1 MIDFLSDVV
10 IILFQT
16 IACTS
21 ILLKILGIN
30 KNGNL
35 KRIIMSFIVVGLVIV
50 LSYYF
55 IPNHLRFLTTIVTM
69 IIISY
74 FILRESM
81 ANTLVS
87 CFFSA
92 ILMALTEIILTS
104 ILFSAGLKQDVLIN
118 NKTWNLMFNILISV
132 GSLIT
137 INIKPILNCILKL
150 KEMTIKRKNFFYGFL
165 IMLVVLYLIVAK
177 NALFAS
183 VTLDVFINL
192 LILFISTLLFTMI
205 FVSDNKNRQLQ
216 IMNKQTMSYVE
227 KYEKIITEQGKAN
240 HEFKNQLMVIKGY
253 AQLKSD
259 KLLDYINSIVEDV
272 KKTSSNYL
280 ISQLNNFPD
289 GGLKGLLY
297 YKLSIMEDEKISY
310 EIYVEKGVKS
320 KLASININLYKDI
333 TKIVGVLLDNA
344 IEASKKTKLKKII
357 VDVSLEK
364 SMIILTV
371 SNSYNGQI
379 ELDKIG
385 SGYTTKGLGRGF
397 GLRLVDDILSKNQ
410 GLTYEKAITTDL
422 YSSKLFIKVR
432 KTRKTK

>member
-1 MIDFLSDVV
+1 
-10 IILFQT
+10 
-16 IACTS
+16 
-21 ILLKILGIN
+21 
-30 KNGNL
+30 
-35 KRIIMSFIVVGLVIV
+35 
-50 LSYYF
+50 
-55 IPNHLRFLTTIVTM
+55 
-69 IIISY
+69 
-74 FILRESM
+74 
-81 ANTLVS
+81 
-87 CFFSA
+87 
-92 ILMALTEIILTS
+92 
-104 ILFSAGLKQDVLIN
+104 
-118 NKTWNLMFNILISV
+118 LISV

>member
-118 NKTWNLMFNILISV
+118 NILCV
-132 GSLIT
+132 LC
-137 INIKPILNCILKL
+137 LN
-150 KEMTIKRKNFFYGFL
+150 
-165 IMLVVLYLIVAK
+165 
-177 NALFAS
+177 
-183 VTLDVFINL
+183 
-192 LILFISTLLFTMI
+192 
-205 FVSDNKNRQLQ
+205 VS
-216 IMNKQTMSYVE
+216 
-227 KYEKIITEQGKAN
+227 
-240 HEFKNQLMVIKGY
+240 
-253 AQLKSD
+253 
-259 KLLDYINSIVEDV
+259 
-272 KKTSSNYL
+272 
-280 ISQLNNFPD
+280 
-289 GGLKGLLY
+289 
-297 YKLSIMEDEKISY
+297 
-310 EIYVEKGVKS
+310 
-320 KLASININLYKDI
+320 
-333 TKIVGVLLDNA
+333 
-344 IEASKKTKLKKII
+344 
-357 VDVSLEK
+357 
-364 SMIILTV
+364 
-371 SNSYNGQI
+371 
-379 ELDKIG
+379 
-385 SGYTTKGLGRGF
+385 
-397 GLRLVDDILSKNQ
+397 
-410 GLTYEKAITTDL
+410 
-422 YSSKLFIKVR
+422 
-432 KTRKTK
+432 